1 MAYRKE
7 KNMKSLIRLMLLCAI
22 STSWAQTNRENITKP
37 EIKDVTLYAQGANIK
52 SIKRESVQSGTSVI
66 EFKGLSNYI
75 DANSVQVKC
84 DAAITI
90 LSVNYELS
98 YLNPQETQRL
108 EKIIKD
114 SIETVQAEIQKLES
128 QIASIDIEES
138 ILNAN
143 LKVSGENTG
152 LNTSELEKLINIS
165 TKRMLDCRM
174 RKIEVQQQITKKQLV
189 LNRLRQQSGNNRRE
203 QPSGEIKVAVRS
215 DRAVDCKFEIEYF
228 VTNCG
233 WTPVYDVRV
242 KDIASPVQLV
252 ARANVY
258 QQTGEDWKNVNL
270 HLSTGNPARGGVKPE
285 LFTWFSSLISEQVKQ
300 TTGNRNRYDDFSGA
314 APTTL
319 KEVQISS
326 APKKAKE
333 EEKSLSSYDYTE
345 VNTSSATNVTF
356 DINLPFSIKSDG
368 KKSLVD
374 IQYYDMKAEYSY
386 SCAPKLD
393 PDVFLIASITNWD
406 KPELLPGEASIFFE
420 NTYVGKSYFN
430 TQNTNDTI
438 QFSLGRD
445 NNITVKRMLIK
456 EFKEKA
462 GVNQANKITRTYEIE
477 VRNKRKQK
485 IDLLIE
491 DHIPVSQNEQLEIKL
506 EDDGKAQYEKETGML
521 KWKLKLEPSQQQKI
535 KYVYSAKY
543 PKKLIPTNF

>member
-1 MAYRKE
+1 
-7 KNMKSLIRLMLLCAI
+7 MKSLFGAIALLI
-22 STSWAQTNRENITKP
+22 TTGLWAQSNRENINKP
-37 EIKDVTLYAQGANIK
+37 EIKDVTLYAQGANVK
-52 SIKRESVQSGTSVI
+52 SMKRESVQSGTSVI

-84 DAAITI
+84 DAGLTI

-108 EKIIKD
+108 DKIIKD
-114 SIETVQAEIQKLES
+114 SIETVQNDIQKLEA
-128 QIASIDIEES
+128 QVASIDIEES
-138 ILNAN
+138 ILNSN

-152 LNTSELEKLINIS
+152 LNTSELEKLISIS
-165 TKRMLDCRM
+165 TKRILDCRL
-174 RKIEVQQQITKKQLV
+174 RKIDVQQQITKKQLV
-189 LNRLRQQSGNNRRE
+189 MNRLRQQSGNNRRE

-215 DRAVDCKFEIEYF
+215 ERALDCKFEIEYF

-233 WTPVYDVRV
+233 WSPVYDVRV
-242 KDIASPVQLV
+242 KDIASPIQIV

-258 QQTGEDWKNVNL
+258 QQTGDDWKNVNL
-270 HLSTGNPARGGVKPE
+270 HLSTGNPARGGIKPE
-285 LFTWFSSLISEQVKQ
+285 LFTWFSSLISEQAKQ
-300 TTGNRNRYDDFSGA
+300 TTRNKKRYDDFSGA

-319 KEVQISS
+319 SEVQISS
-326 APKKAKE
+326 APRKANA
-333 EEKSLSSYDYTE
+333 EEKSLSSYDYTV

-393 PDVFLIASITNWD
+393 PDVFLIASITDWD

-445 NNITVKRMLIK
+445 NNITVKRTLLK
-456 EFKEKA
+456 EFREKA
-462 GVNQANKITRTYEIE
+462 GVSQTNKITRTFEIE
-477 VRNKRKQK
+477 IRNKRKQN

-521 KWKLKLEPSQQQKI
+521 KWKLKLDPSQQQKL
-535 KYVYSAKY
+535 KYSYSAKY